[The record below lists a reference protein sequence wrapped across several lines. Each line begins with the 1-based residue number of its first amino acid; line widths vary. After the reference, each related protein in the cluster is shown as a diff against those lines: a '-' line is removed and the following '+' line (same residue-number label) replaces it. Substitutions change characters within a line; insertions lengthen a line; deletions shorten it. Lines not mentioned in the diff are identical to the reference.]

1 MRAMILA
8 AGRGDRMRPL
18 TDRLPKPML
27 VVGGKPL
34 IVWHIEKLAAAG
46 FTDVAIN
53 TAWLGQRIV
62 EGLGDGARWGLTIH
76 YSHESTGL
84 ETAGGIAH
92 ARHLLGEE
100 PFLAINGDVFCD
112 WDPARAAAAAAQ
124 LLERDADIWLL
135 MVDNPPQ
142 HANGDFAIDGEGWLR
157 NAANDAQTATYAGIA
172 VYRPS
177 LFAELDPNAPAPLR
191 PLFDRAIAARRAL
204 GSLHRGFWEDVGTP
218 QRLDALD
225 ARLGGARHG
234 LTQAV

>member
-1 MRAMILA
+1 
-8 AGRGDRMRPL
+8 
-18 TDRLPKPML
+18 PKPML

-135 MVDNPPQ
+135 MVDTPPQ